1 MRIDMSNSDEDRRL
15 LRESVSRLV
24 TDKIEPFA
32 KLIDETGEIPD
43 ELYEVLTKTG
53 LNAVTVPS
61 QYGGGGAS
69 ALDGVILV
77 EEIARG
83 SAAVSSILAVNL
95 AGAAALAASSNEKL
109 KQDLFPKV
117 ARGEVILSWSAD
129 APEVEGELVGADD
142 AKGLVINGKVAWVP
156 FFNVGASVVVLA
168 EAKSQLGS
176 HLVAIDTS
184 KFNGHFETGPLES
197 DLGLRGAQLR
207 SLILRDDVIT
217 DADVVDSR
225 VGNASVLD
233 VLHAVG
239 RVAIAAQANGIAA
252 AALGHA
258 KRYVGERYQFGVPIA
273 EFQSTRAILGAMALN
288 LEAARELTYA
298 AANQLDSNITGWGA
312 QDRAPADSAAKW
324 FASKVAVEAAIDAV
338 QLFGGYGF
346 VKDYP
351 VERLMRDAKL
361 TQMLLGTNQILDIA
375 DATLS
380 RL

>member
-1 MRIDMSNSDEDRRL
+1 MSIDMSNSDEDKRL

-24 TDKIEPFA
+24 ADKIEPFA
-32 KLIDETGEIPD
+32 KVIDETGEMPE

-53 LNAVTVPS
+53 LNAATVPS

-83 SAAVSSILAVNL
+83 SASVSSILAMNL
-95 AGAAALAASSNEKL
+95 AGVAALAASLNEKL
-109 KQDLFPKV
+109 KEDLFPKV
-117 ARGEVILSWSAD
+117 VRGEVILSWSAN
-129 APEVEGELVGADD
+129 APEAEGELIAADD
-142 AKGLVINGKVAWVP
+142 AKGLVLNGKVTWVP
-156 FFNVGASVVVLA
+156 FVDVGAAIVVLA
-168 EAKSQLGS
+168 EAKTQLGS

-184 KFNGHFETGPLES
+184 KLKGHLEIGPLES
-197 DLGLRGAQLR
+197 DLGLRGVQLR
-207 SLILRDDVIT
+207 SLVLRDVVIT
-217 DADVVDSR
+217 GEEIVDSK
-225 VGNASVLD
+225 VGGASVLG

-239 RVAIAAQANGIAA
+239 RAAVAAQANGIAA

-288 LEAARELTYA
+288 LEAARQLTYA
-298 AANQLDSNITGWGA
+298 AGNQLDTGATGWGS

-324 FASKVAVEAAIDAV
+324 FASKVAVEVAIDAI

-361 TQMLLGTNQILDIA
+361 TQMILGTNQILDIA
-375 DATLS
+375 DAILS
-380 RL
+380 R